1 MVFFV
6 TDFLLPLLSPQKNGI
21 IGITNIFKE
30 AGQMGIYVNPDN
42 ADFRRCLKKTMLS
55 NEVKVDL
62 IEFYQRN
69 KKQINRKL

>member
-1 MVFFV
+1 
-6 TDFLLPLLSPQKNGI
+6 
-21 IGITNIFKE
+21 
-30 AGQMGIYVNPDN
+30 MGIYVNPDN
-42 ADFRRCLKKTMLS
+42 IDFQRCLKKTMLS